1 MKKHENAIKML
12 MKNAIDTKTLYGWYE
27 DDNGARLMTNG
38 HLIIKL
44 SGATLDYVGDFQKMN
59 DRNDNKRFTDQM
71 NDIVELAKKGEYKTT
86 VNIQDIKVFD
96 RYNTD
101 KKPFCA
107 NYSDNAYIGFN
118 PYYFNKLNILT
129 GSDLITII
137 DSKSPFYMC
146 GDDIECVLLPVSL
159 DKNYNADNYE
169 QFKEEL
175 KACYIQDEEAKKE
188 KAAKKANKAAG
199 IIPTLQPNKNHNGFT
214 MSFYGVDYFM
224 LSDAKRIT
232 KGIITE
238 FVKAYCKRNNFS
250 DTVLNDMLNS
260 KLQLDN
266 IKARIEKATFI
277 LYTNADNSAF
287 TYIDIKTKNAFNGC
301 MYFECDNKLVLIDCL
316 LPTSTETKEETPK
329 TTTIQDNNADIVADS
344 ETTNETT
351 AADVMSA
358 TNTDKAATTDTANND
373 SVTDTNN
380 RKKALHGF
388 YMTFKN
394 RDIFVATNEDMKRR
408 YIVQAFISEMI
419 NISNH
424 LQNITEE
431 KRNNILNDEDVLNET
446 KKRITPATIEEIWT
460 RQENH
465 IRITSDNNNMIVNHS
480 LNDFKTIVIDCFSAN
495 EGITPAQEKSLKF
508 FSGISRLNNQL
519 TETIT
524 QDIKADLQADNRQTE
539 TMQADA
545 RQDTR
550 QTETTP
556 HKTINKSVSLFI
568 VTDKPQPVKLP
579 HLKPLNNIPMFQ
591 ERFKTDFK
599 QRNNA
604 RVYKYRVSNKKVFKK
619 AYNDF
624 VGTVSCYNDKCAIGG
639 KVAAGNTS

>member
-44 SGATLDYVGDFQKMN
+44 SGKTLDYIGDFQKMN
-59 DRNDNKRFTDQM
+59 NRNDNKRFIDQM

-86 VNIQDIKVFD
+86 VNIQDVKVFD

-101 KKPFCA
+101 KKPFCV
-107 NYSDNAYIGFN
+107 NYSDNSYIGFN

-146 GDDIECVLLPVSL
+146 GDDIECVLLPVAL
-159 DKNYNADNYE
+159 DKNYNSDNYAV
-169 QFKEEL
+169 FLEEL
-175 KACYIQDEEAKKE
+175 KACYIQDEADKAARKEKREAKKNTE
-188 KAAKKANKAAG
+188 TMTEIKEG
-199 IIPTLQPNKNHNGFT
+199 ETINGFYAYL
-214 MSFYGVDYFM
+214 SGREYF
-224 LSDAKRIT
+224 LKTDNKRIT
-232 KGIITE
+232 KKVVE
-238 FVKAYCKRNNFS
+238 HFVKAVGIVKGKNADTIEKMTTLKENVDYTKGRIYKATLKKNTIGNYTFIDIDGDNFS
-250 DTVLNDMLNS
+250 YGGNIDDLKG
-260 KLQLDN
+260 KLYIFDFDALTPITFYQDE
-266 IKARIEKATFI
+266 EK
-277 LYTNADNSAF
+277 TNA
-287 TYIDIKTKNAFNGC
+287 
-301 MYFECDNKLVLIDCL
+301 
-316 LPTSTETKEETPK
+316 
-329 TTTIQDNNADIVADS
+329 ADIVADPK
-344 ETTNETT
+344 TTNETT
-351 AADVMSA
+351 AADVMS
-358 TNTDKAATTDTANND
+358 TNNTDKAATTETANND
-373 SVTDTNN
+373 NVTDTNN
-380 RKKALHGF
+380 RKRILHGF

-408 YIVQAFISEMI
+408 YIVQAFINEMI

-431 KRNNILNDEDVLNET
+431 KRNNILNDGEVLKET

-460 RQENH
+460 SQENH

-480 LNDFKTIVIDCFSAN
+480 LNNFKTIVIDCFSAN
-495 EGITPAQEKSLKF
+495 EGGTPAQEKSLKF
-508 FSGISRLNNQL
+508 FSGISRINNQL

-539 TMQADA
+539 TT
-545 RQDTR
+545 QDTTPT
-550 QTETTP
+550 QDKP
-556 HKTINKSVSLFI
+556 HKTSNKSVSLFI
-568 VTDKPQPVKLP
+568 VTDKPAPVKLLGYELP
-579 HLKPLNNIPMFQ
+579 TLKQLDRIPMYV

-604 RVYKYRVSNKKVFKK
+604 RVYKYRVSNKKSLKK

-624 VGTVSCYNDKCAIGG
+624 VGTVSCYNDKYAIGG
-639 KVAAGNTS
+639 KVATGNTS